1 VKRGNQSLGAEA
13 RQVMHS
19 YETYMRIA
27 LKEASKAY
35 EMGEVPIGALVVDQ
49 DGTILGK
56 AYNETITRNDPTA
69 HAEVLAMREAAQA
82 LNNYRLVNCTLYVT
96 IEPCIMCA
104 GAIVLARIQ
113 EVVFGAFDGKWGA
126 LDSLYKI
133 GEDERLNHRFSVVSG
148 VLEADCANLMQ
159 QFFLERRNPVEEDEE
174 DDTPL
179 YVIDDEMLEE

>member
-1 VKRGNQSLGAEA
+1 
-13 RQVMHS
+13 
-19 YETYMRIA
+19 MRIA

-35 EMGEVPIGALVVDQ
+35 ERGEVPIGALVVDEQ
-49 DGTILGK
+49 GQIVSK

-69 HAEVLAMREAAQA
+69 HAEMLALRQA
-82 LNNYRLVNCTLYVT
+82 PQILNNFRLLNCTLYVT

-104 GAIVLARIQ
+104 GAIVHARIC

-159 QFFLERRNPVEEDEE
+159 QFFRERRKSGDDEE
-174 DDTPL
+174 GDPPL
-179 YVIDDEMLEE
+179 YVIDDEMLED